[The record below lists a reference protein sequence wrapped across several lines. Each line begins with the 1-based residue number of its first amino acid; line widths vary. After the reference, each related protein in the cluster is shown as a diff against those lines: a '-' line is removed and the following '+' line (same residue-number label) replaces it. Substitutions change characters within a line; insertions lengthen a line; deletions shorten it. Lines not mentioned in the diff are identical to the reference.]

1 MAKRMYYGGTVL
13 TMEDILYAQALL
25 VEDGVIRAV
34 GSEAEVRAAAG
45 RDCEMVDLKGHTLM
59 PAFIDAHSHFSGCA
73 NALLQVPLG
82 EAVSFDEIEER
93 IAAFIRDNHISKG
106 QWVAAQGF
114 DHNVLREKRP
124 PRREVL
130 DRAAPDNPVIMAH
143 QSGHTGVLNTLALE
157 RLGITPDTPVPE
169 GGMMEVADGKVTG
182 YMEETAFLNCQSRV
196 PMPAPEDLM
205 GAYLRAGRLCAAWRH
220 HGAGRDDDTG
230 DGTAVQAAVRGG
242 PAEAGRG
249 GISGYHTGGR
259 HANGAVRTHRTVQ
272 RPF

>member
-1 MAKRMYYGGTVL
+1 
-13 TMEDILYAQALL
+13 MEDILYAQALL

-205 GAYLRAGRLCAAWRH
+205 GAYLRAQDGYARRGVTTVQEGMMIPAMEPLYRQLCAAGLLKLDVVGYLDITQADGMRTALSEH
-220 HGAGRDDDTG
+220 IGQYSGR
-230 DGTAVQAAVRGG
+230 
-242 PAEAGRG
+242 
-249 GISGYHTGGR
+249 
-259 HANGAVRTHRTVQ
+259 
-272 RPF
+272 FK